1 LVYGASGDALHDDD
15 VHDGVALEV
24 TEDEENGV
32 GDEPLPD
39 EEEVEV
45 VH

>member
-1 LVYGASGDALHDDD
+1 
-15 VHDGVALEV
+15 VAVLEV